1 MRKLLAILAGALVA
15 VPAAASMGQTS
26 KQAEA
31 KPRPGPV
38 ARVVRASLRGI
49 QLTDAEKSG
58 IATVRTTYGPQ
69 FKAIA
74 DSAKPI
80 RLALRTARQQH
91 DTAAAH
97 IAIRELRATRRSRV
111 AVLRQTLVAIR
122 GSLAPDHQS
131 QFDANLVRVRRLL
144 RRFG

>member
-26 KQAEA
+26 NQTGA

-58 IATVRTTYGPQ
+58 IVTVRKTYAPQ

-80 RLALRTARQQH
+80 HLALRTARQQH
-91 DTAAAH
+91 DTAAARA
-97 IAIRELRATRRSRV
+97 AIRELRAMRRSGV

-122 GSLAPDHQS
+122 GSLAPEHQS

>member
-1 MRKLLAILAGALVA
+1 MRKLLAILTGALVA
-15 VPAAASMGQTS
+15 MPAAASIGQTPEQTS
-26 KQAEA
+26 A

-58 IATVRTTYGPQ
+58 IATVRKTYAPQ

-80 RLALRTARQQH
+80 RVALRTARQQH
-91 DTAAAH
+91 DTAAAR
-97 IAIRELRATRRSRV
+97 AAMRELRASRRSGV

-122 GSLAPDHQS
+122 ASLAQEHQT

-144 RRFG
+144 RRIS